1 MLYRSLLYS
10 FLALPV
16 ISVAG
21 TTVYT
26 DSAHLP
32 VNPPLMYRLCC
43 STGHSNCRM
52 LSARCR
58 LTLKPLRWPF
68 VSTCSLLN
76 GSLHRLTLQ
85 NVTAVTHA
93 RSLGLKNIRRWC
105 SMTGKWCTAPP
116 MWHRL
121 NDSGV
126 REGSHDG
133 SANTTLCRCSA
144 AVYGDRLCG

>member
-1 MLYRSLLYS
+1 MYRKLLYS
-10 FLALPV
+10 FLTLPV

-52 LSARCR
+52 LLVRCR
-58 LTLKPLRWPF
+58 LILKPLRRLF

-76 GSLHRLTLQ
+76 GSLYRLTLQ
-85 NVTAVTHA
+85 NVTA
-93 RSLGLKNIRRWC
+93 G
-105 SMTGKWCTAPP
+105 
-116 MWHRL
+116 
-121 NDSGV
+121 
-126 REGSHDG
+126 
-133 SANTTLCRCSA
+133 
-144 AVYGDRLCG
+144 